1 MDLSIKSNRVVMF
14 LITWFFG
21 IFGIHWFIQ
30 KNYTKGFLYLIS
42 IGGFFV
48 CWIYDIVK
56 CFINIFNY
64 NPNYLALNKKT
75 IKNEETLKDTNKYK
89 NVKDKEI
96 ANRALLFQRKIE
108 ILNDCGHLMESTKN
122 PDVYFPR
129 LKLYWETLEWLAENE
144 SEFNLIG
151 ELPSEKLAKVKE
163 NSVKDINE
171 FIDKYYQEIV
181 SKINSLKTL
190 NAKKNNCDKFRATL
204 EQYDMYMN
212 KENINHYNDLYSS
225 LYESLN

>member
-1 MDLSIKSNRVVMF
+1 MKIGFRTPSLKKSFKARTTGKLKRQLKKSIIPGYGKKGMGLIKDPKKS
-14 LITWFFG
+14 
-21 IFGIHWFIQ
+21 
-30 KNYTKGFLYLIS
+30 
-42 IGGFFV
+42 
-48 CWIYDIVK
+48 IY
-56 CFINIFNY
+56 
-64 NPNYLALNKKT
+64 NKVYHKT
-75 IKNEETLKDTNKYK
+75 TVGVGDVLKDVNKSQK
-89 NVKDKEI
+89 PKSKIKDNQKI
-96 ANRALLFQRKIE
+96 LFQRNLDIVNE
-108 ILNDCGHLMESTKN
+108 CAHLMESTKN
-122 PDVYFPR
+122 PDVFFSR
-129 LKLYWETLEWLAENE
+129 FKLYLETLEWLAKNENH
-144 SEFNLIG
+144 FKLIG